1 MPTQSCLVAPPC
13 TLVLLTV
20 CKRRLL
26 PLHHPPS
33 RLRSLLLLKGNTLYG
48 LEVLSWLLSQLS
60 NKCGFPNKNMMNLAH
75 PSSTGSAS
83 KAAKLILP
91 TVAIFFISGYD
102 PLGVASE
109 APHQHFLSFE
119 SVLFNNKS
127 FQTNL
132 HFWISFIC
140 IYFLFFSQNFV
151 SPTPAFA
158 HPSSFQ
164 NFKMKK

>member
-1 MPTQSCLVAPPC
+1 M
-13 TLVLLTV
+13 
-20 CKRRLL
+20 
-26 PLHHPPS
+26 
-33 RLRSLLLLKGNTLYG
+33 G
-48 LEVLSWLLSQLS
+48 
-60 NKCGFPNKNMMNLAH
+60 KNMTNLAH

-109 APHQHFLSFE
+109 APHQHFLSLE

-140 IYFLFFSQNFV
+140 IYFLFFRKIFCQPPNQH
-151 SPTPAFA
+151 PRKFA
-158 HPSSFQ
+158 HPPSFQ
-164 NFKMKK
+164 NFKMKNTPYYSPSRLSSEQTQKTRLFGIMIGLTFGVCRDCDFFK